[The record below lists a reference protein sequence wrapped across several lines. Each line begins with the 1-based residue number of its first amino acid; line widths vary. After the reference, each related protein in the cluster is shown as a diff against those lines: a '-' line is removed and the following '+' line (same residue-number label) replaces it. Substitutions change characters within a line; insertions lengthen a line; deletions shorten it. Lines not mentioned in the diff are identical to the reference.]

1 MLLAYSYTAIVPVF
15 WFTKI
20 YLGGLGFT
28 PLQISLMMG
37 LNGLAQAIW
46 ILLVF
51 PPLHRRIGTNGVL
64 KACAAAYP
72 FFFAVSPM
80 FNLLLRRG
88 TPGSVTAFWFV
99 APTMLALG
107 CGVSMSFTAIQL
119 ALNDVS
125 PSPATLGTL
134 NALALAIVSGV
145 RSFSPAAFA
154 SLYAIGAR
162 AQLLWGQAIW
172 VLMVA
177 MALGFTVMSRYMPD
191 FDEMKKRREREGAR

>member
-1 MLLAYSYTAIVPVF
+1 
-15 WFTKI
+15 
-20 YLGGLGFT
+20 
-28 PLQISLMMG
+28 
-37 LNGLAQAIW
+37 
-46 ILLVF
+46 
-51 PPLHRRIGTNGVL
+51 
-64 KACAAAYP
+64 
-72 FFFAVSPM
+72 
-80 FNLLLRRG
+80 
-88 TPGSVTAFWFV
+88 
-99 APTMLALG
+99 
-107 CGVSMSFTAIQL
+107 MSFTAIQL